1 YVSASFGQVV
11 AVEPYSW
18 EVVVGAVGFEFG
30 ARTPPPRECRE
41 KQSRLQ
47 TQKNI
52 LNLKAPY
59 SASWLP
65 ALAWTAVPTGRE
77 RGREG
82 GREGGGEREGLSV
95 DPGVL
100 RDQLFDLWSKKELQA
115 PGMSEE
121 EIARCIRNA
130 SNPKLASGLCG
141 IVVTVE
147 QLVKTGKHYLD
158 GTLLRPKLRSESV
171 SGFSRLR
178 EPLAGLLTLLE
189 GCPGIQKG
197 KSTTLGQFVLTEFVR
212 WRRGTSRASLKGLAG
227 EERRRLQLQA
237 LGLIRATQPGYM
249 EPLLDIFEL
258 ETLETS
264 LLLEHISYL
273 QNSCAY
279 KEAALL
285 SVKLQLQKELDME
298 QMCVPLIL
306 LDKLP
311 LAESFV
317 QGQPELQE
325 RLVRLLDSWCS
336 PSFRLEELRRQYP
349 RVSLSKHQAD
359 QIQPKLLCKH
369 VFRLMEKF
377 NVDPGLCVNSV
388 HKRKLDSLRFLMYKR
403 FREKSMTEENWSDHV
418 QVTVQGSVEL
428 QVVLVELLVR
438 FCGLRAAAQ
447 WAEFYSVPRDRLPF
461 GVWDAMQSCAS
472 MQLEEREESAPLQSW
487 VPPQLHQRRYY
498 QLPLAQH
505 QVHFLQ
511 TLEQLQRCSDAIL
524 QPGRLVAVDM
534 EWRPSFGTVCAPR
547 LALIQLAVQDCVF
560 LLDLCS
566 PGLRQHH
573 QTVRLVCSLLTDE
586 EILKLGYGMSGD
598 LRSLVTTW
606 PELKEESLE
615 VKGVLDM
622 LHVHQQLQRC
632 WRGSRRG
639 GSRPPEVSEASTEK
653 GLSLMVQQVLGKPLD
668 KSEQLSNW
676 ERRPLRTSQLRYA
689 AVDAYCLLDVY
700 LTLSLNPTAFGLPED
715 LRTIRPS
722 PPTKSVPEKRA
733 KDRRSEPAPSPRA
746 DRDAL
751 GPAGHLEG
759 GVSAGRKLQEA
770 TMAPQELRVV
780 CDNMLQGLGR
790 YLRCLGV
797 DVLMLD
803 NTDDHKVAAELA
815 RTEGRI
821 ILTSG
826 QPYQTLRSQVAEGRC
841 LTLDCSEKA
850 RDQAVH
856 VLKHFHVHLTT
867 SDIFSRCQVS
877 WGRAWACGF
886 VASVG
891 RLCPVYSKKRN
902 SAVRGIP
909 QICNLLYVR
918 VLLCSVRAWR
928 RVLLRSV
935 RGWRRVLLRSV
946 RGWRRVLLRS
956 VRGWRRVLL
965 RSVRGWRRVLLR
977 SVRGWRRV
985 LLRSVR
991 GWRRVLLRSVRGW
1004 RRVLLRSVRG
1014 WRRVLLRSVRGWR
1027 RVLLRSACNN
1037 AEYLKVTR
1045 EDMTQMM
1052 SERGLLQQTAPKQ
1065 DNWDLQCDTQVTPN
1079 RWRPS
1084 EGPEFR
1090 PRCHWAPPSALDPRT
1105 WTIRGEVPVQ
1115 LETVPPGL
1123 LPRIPEYFICTGCGK
1138 VFWEGTHFDRVLS
1151 QFQDVL
1157 HVSNGDP
1164 SGLP

>member
-1 YVSASFGQVV
+1 MSQD
-11 AVEPYSW
+11 
-18 EVVVGAVGFEFG
+18 
-30 ARTPPPRECRE
+30 AR
-41 KQSRLQ
+41 S
-47 TQKNI
+47 
-52 LNLKAPY
+52 
-59 SASWLP
+59 
-65 ALAWTAVPTGRE
+65 
-77 RGREG
+77 EG
-82 GREGGGEREGLSV
+82 V

-115 PGMSEE
+115 
-121 EIARCIRNA
+121 
-130 SNPKLASGLCG
+130 
-141 IVVTVE
+141 
-147 QLVKTGKHYLD
+147 
-158 GTLLRPKLRSESV
+158 LRSESV

-237 LGLIRATQPGYM
+237 LGLIKATQPGYM

-403 FREKSMTEENWSDHV
+403 FRE
-418 QVTVQGSVEL
+418 VTVQGSVEL

-524 QPGRLVAVDM
+524 QPGRVVAVDM

-867 SDIFSRCQVS
+867 SDIFSRCQ
-877 WGRAWACGF
+877 
-886 VASVG
+886 
-891 RLCPVYSKKRN
+891 
-902 SAVRGIP
+902 
-909 QICNLLYVR
+909 
-918 VLLCSVRAWR
+918 
-928 RVLLRSV
+928 
-935 RGWRRVLLRSV
+935 
-946 RGWRRVLLRS
+946 
-956 VRGWRRVLL
+956 
-965 RSVRGWRRVLLR
+965 
-977 SVRGWRRV
+977 
-985 LLRSVR
+985 
-991 GWRRVLLRSVRGW
+991 
-1004 RRVLLRSVRG
+1004 
-1014 WRRVLLRSVRGWR
+1014 
-1027 RVLLRSACNN
+1027 ACNN

-1090 PRCHWAPPSALDPRT
+1090 PRCRWAPPSALDPRT